1 MAPSSTPPAP
11 PQEITSSAPADLDE
25 TAGQRLIRQFA
36 VFVACGYL
44 AYLLLTVPAIAA
56 SLSVMHLWWT
66 IPAVCVVFGP
76 GIALGPLAWRATTQ
90 QLRLGALL
98 ATIGYLA
105 AVATWWFGW
114 NGTHLTGTTSIWFSL
129 FCGLAAIA
137 AALALRPSY
146 AFIVLVIVVTSTV
159 TINHA
164 ARNPAANGPLIPD
177 MAWAFAFSL
186 VYFAAAVMGLRTAE
200 VLDATR
206 AQAYA
211 ATAAAAA
218 SQARTDERVRFDQ
231 LTHDGVM
238 TNLLSAA
245 RQGASPQL
253 ARQAQAT
260 LTDLAVMRT
269 GVDDAADAPMSA
281 TAAVDHIR
289 LLTRTATPRLQF
301 IDATPDAGDDT
312 PLPGHVVR
320 AIAAAAA
327 EAVRNSSR
335 HAPTAHVRVTVTP
348 SAGRLQVVVADD
360 GPGFDPD
367 AIPADRFGISVS
379 IRQRMAQIGGIAVI
393 DSAPAHGTQVILD
406 WPHHS

>member
-44 AYLLLTVPAIAA
+44 AYLLLTVQAIAA

-76 GIALGPLAWRATTQ
+76 GIALGPLAWRATAQ

-159 TINHA
+159 AINHA
-164 ARNPAANGPLIPD
+164 ARNPSANGPLIPD

-186 VYFAAAVMGLRTAE
+186 VYFAAAVMGLRTAA

-260 LTDLAVMRT
+260 LADLAVMRT
-269 GVDDAADAPMSA
+269 GVDDADAPMSA
-281 TAAVDHIR
+281 TDAVDHIR

-301 IDATPDAGDDT
+301 VDATTGTGDDT

-320 AIAAAAA
+320 AMAAAAA

-335 HAPTAHVRVTVTP
+335 HAPTAHVVRVTVTP
-348 SAGRLQVVVADD
+348 SPGRLRVTVADD

-367 AIPADRFGISVS
+367 AVPADRFGIAVS
-379 IRQRMAQIGGIAVI
+379 IRQRMAQIGGTAII
-393 DSAPAHGTQVILD
+393 DSAPTHGTQVTLD
-406 WPHHS
+406 WSHS